1 MPKDIKHYY
10 GYKLSRGQRSC
21 TVWVFQKGTHKLVGT
36 LKRSC
41 NPELSGEARIREQA
55 DFLKHFGITIK

>member
-1 MPKDIKHYY
+1 MSKDIKHYY
-10 GYKLSRGQRSC
+10 GYKLSRGRRSC

-36 LKRSC
+36 CKRTC
-41 NPELSGEARIREQA
+41 NPELDDRTRLMEHT